1 MITFQFT
8 SPEGVKGPVMT
19 LPDNQPPVDD
29 RVAKGQA
36 AWKELH
42 QAALAKTITLHWLMA
57 SFEPL
62 IPLFGCACLDKW
74 KAILIKIP
82 FRPDDQ
88 FAWSVD
94 VHNAVNTQLGKP
106 FLSASDA
113 LNIWTPSPL
122 AS

>member
-1 MITFQFT
+1 
-8 SPEGVKGPVMT
+8 MT

-36 AWKELH
+36 AWKVLH

-62 IPLFGCACLDKW
+62 IPRFGCACLDKW

-106 FLSASDA
+106 IVIVADA
-113 LNIWTPSPL
+113 LELGRFHPIC
-122 AS
+122 